1 MQHFYQILVSY
12 SPLSTNNF
20 TKFVKRYIRN
30 SQGPWS
36 RENYLILLNSLK
48 FSQETQ
54 SIIWIFLVGKVNWS
68 ISECGT
74 GLLCQSG
81 AGGQSEDCWNFN
93 LLASGGDQV
102 TTPNTQNR
110 GNRDLRFLANCESV
124 SALLSLELCT
134 PFCKVVKGFTEST
147 NTIIWINTIMKPE
160 SWSVCA
166 ALSAGKS
173 ASAVI

>member
-30 SQGPWS
+30 SQGPWR
-36 RENYLILLNSLK
+36 REKLLDSIEFFEIFSGNTVNNLDFSWRKSKLIYLWVS
-48 FSQETQ
+48 
-54 SIIWIFLVGKVNWS
+54 
-68 ISECGT
+68 T

-93 LLASGGDQV
+93 LLASGDQE
-102 TTPNTQNR
+102 TTPNTDNR
-110 GNRDLRFLANCESV
+110 GNRDQRFLANCESV
-124 SALLSLELCT
+124 SALLSLEFCT

-147 NTIIWINTIMKPE
+147 NTIIWITTIMKPE
-160 SWSVCA
+160 SWCT
-166 ALSAGKS
+166 
-173 ASAVI
+173 

>member
-20 TKFVKRYIRN
+20 TK
-30 SQGPWS
+30 
-36 RENYLILLNSLK
+36 NYLILLNSLK

-54 SIIWIFLVGKVNWS
+54 SIIWIFFGGKVNWS

-93 LLASGGDQV
+93 LLASGDQE
-102 TTPNTQNR
+102 TTPNTENW
-110 GNRDLRFLANCESV
+110 GNRHQRFLANCESV
-124 SALLSLELCT
+124 SALLSLEFCT

-160 SWSVCA
+160 SWCT
-166 ALSAGKS
+166 
-173 ASAVI
+173 